1 MSRLVSTTDRTLIRL
16 LQQNARMSFA
26 ELSRV
31 TGIPESTVRRRVER
45 LQDRGIIRF
54 AMIADADQLGYEI
67 SAMIGLRVD
76 IARLP
81 EIGEFLA
88 EMSEVVFAS
97 FLTGS
102 FDILAQV
109 VVESQS
115 ASGGP
120 AYAFRRDRRRP
131 LVRKFPDAADSEAD
145 DRLGHSPARKRRFGS
160 VRLQL
165 TRTLDLATTEGGAGF
180 GATLACFPVES
191 SGLPSG
197 SSAIAYVIKTSSVV
211 PAVANV
217 ASRARS
223 DASSLPFTMPC
234 SIPTGINAANANR

>member
-1 MSRLVSTTDRTLIRL
+1 MSRLVSTTDRMLIRL

-76 IARLP
+76 LAKLS
-81 EIGEFLA
+81 EIGNILA
-88 EMSEVVFAS
+88 ERSEVVFAS

-102 FDILAQV
+102 FDILAQI

-115 ASGGP
+115 ALVDLLMNFAEIDGVRSSETFLMP
-120 AYAFRRDRRRP
+120 RVLKP
-131 LVRKFPDAADSEAD
+131 LTAWVIPQPEGDA
-145 DRLGHSPARKRRFGS
+145 
-160 VRLQL
+160 
-165 TRTLDLATTEGGAGF
+165 LDNEGVDF
-180 GATLACFPVES
+180 S
-191 SGLPSG
+191 
-197 SSAIAYVIKTSSVV
+197 
-211 PAVANV
+211 
-217 ASRARS
+217 
-223 DASSLPFTMPC
+223 
-234 SIPTGINAANANR
+234 

>member
-76 IARLP
+76 IAQLS
-81 EIGEFLA
+81 EIGDTLS

-115 ASGGP
+115 A
-120 AYAFRRDRRRP
+120 
-131 LVRKFPDAADSEAD
+131 LVDLLMVLAAIDGVRGSETFLMPRVLKPMTAWVIPQPEND
-145 DRLGHSPARKRRFGS
+145 GS
-160 VRLQL
+160 
-165 TRTLDLATTEGGAGF
+165 D
-180 GATLACFPVES
+180 
-191 SGLPSG
+191 PSDF
-197 SSAIAYVIKTSSVV
+197 S
-211 PAVANV
+211 
-217 ASRARS
+217 
-223 DASSLPFTMPC
+223 
-234 SIPTGINAANANR
+234 

>member
-76 IARLP
+76 IARLN
-81 EIGEFLA
+81 EIGDMLA

-109 VVESQS
+109 VVESQPALVDLLIRL
-115 ASGGP
+115 ASIEG
-120 AYAFRRDRRRP
+120 
-131 LVRKFPDAADSEAD
+131 VRGSETFLMPRVLKPMTAWVIPQPEAD
-145 DRLGHSPARKRRFGS
+145 GSDPADFS
-160 VRLQL
+160 
-165 TRTLDLATTEGGAGF
+165 
-180 GATLACFPVES
+180 
-191 SGLPSG
+191 
-197 SSAIAYVIKTSSVV
+197 
-211 PAVANV
+211 
-217 ASRARS
+217 
-223 DASSLPFTMPC
+223 
-234 SIPTGINAANANR
+234 